1 MNEQFQQAV
10 VASRAGQTKEAQF
23 LLAQSLQEEPNN
35 ADAWLLLSQL
45 VDSKEKQQ
53 EYLAKAVALD
63 PEHELANEYRV
74 ASGDDVVAVDHPVA
88 EELDD
93 MAELE
98 AILDADVD
106 DFSGA
111 YFEMMSAIS
120 SPLPDLDDSD
130 ADMDDW
136 LTAAV
141 AADSVED
148 DDEIESFD
156 AVESIDFAELME
168 DSDGAMDEEVEEKT
182 AVDDSSSP
190 PIEDKKE
197 VEIEETTVK
206 TDEKTAVVDSKTA
219 KREKQ
224 AAQLNYMIYGLIA
237 IAVLLVL
244 YMAYLLIG

>member
-106 DFSGA
+106 
-111 YFEMMSAIS
+111 E
-120 SPLPDLDDSD
+120 PLPDLDDSD

-224 AAQLNYMIYGLIA
+224 AAQLNYMIYGLIV

>member
-10 VASRAGQTKEAQF
+10 VASRAGQIKEAQF

-45 VDSKEKQQ
+45 VDSNEKQQ
-53 EYLAKAVALD
+53 EYLAKAISLE
-63 PEHELANEYRV
+63 PEHELANEYH
-74 ASGDDVVAVDHPVA
+74 AAQEDVVVVVVPPIV
-88 EELDD
+88 EEVDD

-98 AILDADVD
+98 AILDADID
-106 DFSGA
+106 ES
-111 YFEMMSAIS
+111 
-120 SPLPDLDDSD
+120 LPDLDDSD

-148 DDEIESFD
+148 SDAMESFD
-156 AVESIDFAELME
+156 AVESVDFAELME
-168 DSDGAMDEEVEEKT
+168 ESDEEAET
-182 AVDDSSSP
+182 AVDTPIVPS
-190 PIEDKKE
+190 IEDKKE
-197 VEIEETTVK
+197 VEIEEKAV
-206 TDEKTAVVDSKTA
+206 ETAVVDSKTA
-219 KREKQ
+219 KRQKQ